1 MSLFD
6 EQEVGIVCD
15 NIYEVKNYPTTAFV
29 FELAPETNV
38 GSLARLVIL
47 ISEVLSF
54 NVTRRKPSL
63 MSKFFIWFGEWK
75 KQ

>member
-15 NIYEVKNYPTTAFV
+15 NIFEVKNYPTTAFV

-38 GSLARLVIL
+38 GSLARLVI
-47 ISEVLSF
+47 
-54 NVTRRKPSL
+54 
-63 MSKFFIWFGEWK
+63 
-75 KQ
+75 